1 MPSGDSRNGVQ
12 TLHLPIIN
20 PSLAE
25 SEHAIIRPNIFAR
38 KLGRSTKEKIP
49 HLKTLRCSSADRTVV
64 TLGQLNKVW
73 QVTESPAGNLMAG
86 RCLCENKETLPGS
99 QSRSRPKTRA
109 VPHIPKNPQL
119 PSSMPSHAPHHHHLT
134 PCCIT
139 FHHAW
144 CSPGAKQQKD
154 SLAPVSLPIAGSR
167 LPRRSLMSGAALAG
181 PWSQVTGT
189 NHPAGAGQR
198 WLFFRRR
205 HRNHWH
211 RLEKD
216 LLSRGGFYILT
227 NMAFYCN

>member
-1 MPSGDSRNGVQ
+1 MASGDSRNGVQ

-144 CSPGAKQQKD
+144 CSPGAKAAERQSCTSFTPNRRFPTASQEPD
-154 SLAPVSLPIAGSR
+154 VWRGASGTVEPGNRYQPPSWRRATLALLPPPS
-167 LPRRSLMSGAALAG
+167 P
-181 PWSQVTGT
+181 
-189 NHPAGAGQR
+189 
-198 WLFFRRR
+198 
-205 HRNHWH
+205 
-211 RLEKD
+211 
-216 LLSRGGFYILT
+216 
-227 NMAFYCN
+227 

>member
-139 FHHAW
+139 FHQAW

-154 SLAPVSLPIAGSR
+154 RLAPVSLPIAGSR
-167 LPRRSLMSGAALAG
+167 LPRRIWRGASGTVEPGNRYQPPSWRRATLALL
-181 PWSQVTGT
+181 P
-189 NHPAGAGQR
+189 P
-198 WLFFRRR
+198 
-205 HRNHWH
+205 
-211 RLEKD
+211 
-216 LLSRGGFYILT
+216 LSP
-227 NMAFYCN
+227 